1 MNEFI
6 LENPKAIVCAFT
18 GIVLF
23 IIQKYVFDLSP
34 EVEGYVNII
43 LPSLFLMLLGRYT
56 RITKSEA
63 NLLNEIDN
71 RNQL

>member
-6 LENPKAIVCAFT
+6 LENPKAIVTAFT

-23 IIQKYVFDLSP
+23 VIQKFVFDLSP

-43 LPSLFLMLLGRYT
+43 LPSLFLMLIGRFT